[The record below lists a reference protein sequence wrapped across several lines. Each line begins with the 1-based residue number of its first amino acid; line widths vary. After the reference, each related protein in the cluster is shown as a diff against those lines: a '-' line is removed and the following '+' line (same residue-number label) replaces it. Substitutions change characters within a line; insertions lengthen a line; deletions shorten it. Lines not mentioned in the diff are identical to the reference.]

1 MTTRFGPV
9 TVLLAGLVLAGGCG
23 PGAKEFT
30 VLSGRVTIDGAP
42 VKVGVVNVVSD
53 DDIVRTSSDI
63 APDGTYSIV
72 GAPVGPVKLS
82 VSTEDF
88 RLILPE
94 PGPGA
99 GAQPRANPLY
109 TATPKKYEKFETA
122 ELATTVA
129 RGKATF
135 DIELK
140 SK

>member
-1 MTTRFGPV
+1 MTLHSRSV
-9 TVLLAGLVLAGGCG
+9 ALAACLLLAAGCG
-23 PGAKEFT
+23 KGPPEIT
-30 VLSGRVTIDGAP
+30 VLSGKVTIDGKP

-53 DDIVRTSSDI
+53 DDVIRTAGDI
-63 APDGTYSIV
+63 APDGSYSIV

-88 RLILPE
+88 KVILPE
-94 PGPGA
+94 PGSGA
-99 GAQPRANPLY
+99 AAQPRANPLY

-122 ELATTVA
+122 GLATTVP
-129 RGKATF
+129 RGKASF